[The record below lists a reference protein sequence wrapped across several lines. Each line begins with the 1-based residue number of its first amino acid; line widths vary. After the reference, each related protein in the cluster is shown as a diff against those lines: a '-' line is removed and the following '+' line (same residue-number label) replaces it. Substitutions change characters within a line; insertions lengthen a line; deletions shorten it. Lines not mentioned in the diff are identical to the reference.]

1 MEIQMKNE
9 SFELELTFFRS
20 QAQTEEII
28 ALMRSLMFFQP
39 KSYRSDRKDFKRL
52 GCKNFWEQLRINLQ
66 QNDKFY
72 VDAKMVSSNPYISNW
87 IILEYSAV
95 TGMIAIRFDITN
107 DEINILSET
116 EKVVKKFAEN
126 HHIISASIR
135 SFREWKWNDYTNL
148 KYQQTAHPELS
159 EIKTK
164 KIALDDYADPEQ
176 FAGHTHFYEGLWF
189 GCTYEMWYG
198 PDYDRYI
205 PLEKI
210 ASFDDC
216 SEKEIFGN
224 GTVRIRMYDSYN
236 DFSKPESVRR
246 AWAFRQHTD
255 CDAAADY
262 WTEEINKLIVAQMEY
277 QAEIEYG
284 TFPHGGICL
293 MKAYLDE
300 NGKPITKSKAVKVHI
315 SECGTDGKSVFQETV
330 EL

>member
-1 MEIQMKNE
+1 MKNE
-9 SFELELTFFRS
+9 SFMLKLSFYRS
-20 QAQTEEII
+20 QVKTEEII

-39 KSYRSDRKDFKRL
+39 KSYRSDRKNFKRL
-52 GCKNFWEQLRINLQ
+52 GSKNFWEQLEINLQ
-66 QNDKFY
+66 CKEKFY
-72 VDAKMVSSNPYISNW
+72 AEAKMVNSDPYISNW
-87 IILEYSAV
+87 ITLEYSAV
-95 TGMIAIRFDITN
+95 TGIAAIRFDITN
-107 DEINILSET
+107 NDINILSIAERT
-116 EKVVKKFAEN
+116 VNEFAEK

-135 SFREWKWNDYTNL
+135 SFSEWKWNDYSNL
-148 KYQQTAHPELS
+148 KYQIEAHPELS
-159 EIKTK
+159 EIKTMQ
-164 KIALDDYADPEQ
+164 IALDDYADPEQ
-176 FAGHTHFYEGLWF
+176 FAGHTHFHKGLWF

-216 SEKEIFGN
+216 SEKEIFEN
-224 GTVRIRMYDSYN
+224 GTVRIRMYDSYD

-246 AWAFRQHTD
+246 AWAFRHHTD

-277 QAEIEYG
+277 QVEMEYG
-284 TFPHGGICL
+284 EFPHGGMCL

-315 SECGTDGKSVFQETV
+315 SERGTDGKSVFQEIV

>member
-1 MEIQMKNE
+1 MKNE
-9 SFELELTFFRS
+9 SFMLKLSFYRS
-20 QAQTEEII
+20 QVKTEEII

-39 KSYRSDRKDFKRL
+39 KSFKSNRKDFKRL
-52 GCKNFWEQLRINLQ
+52 GCKNFWEQVEIGLNCNDSFRASLEALDPETDVYNRLKIQ
-66 QNDKFY
+66 VSSATGIVVIRFTIQNDSID
-72 VDAKMVSSNPYISNW
+72 VCAK
-87 IILEYSAV
+87 
-95 TGMIAIRFDITN
+95 
-107 DEINILSET
+107 T
-116 EKVVKKFAEN
+116 EKVINDFVLN
-126 HHIISASIR
+126 HHILSASLR
-135 SFREWKWNDYTNL
+135 SRTERDWNDDHNL
-148 KYQQTAHPELS
+148 ENQWKRHPELR
-159 EIKTK
+159 EIKTMN
-164 KIALDDYADPEQ
+164 IAMVDFADPEQ
-176 FAGHTHFYEGLWF
+176 FAGHTHFHKGLWF

-216 SEKEIFGN
+216 SEKEIFEN
-224 GTVRIRMYDSYN
+224 GTVRIRMYDSYA

-246 AWAFRQHTD
+246 AWGFRHHTD

-277 QAEIEYG
+277 QVEMEYG
-284 TFPHGGICL
+284 EFPHGGMCL

-315 SECGTDGKSVFQETV
+315 SERGTDGKSVFQEIV

>member
-1 MEIQMKNE
+1 
-9 SFELELTFFRS
+9 
-20 QAQTEEII
+20 
-28 ALMRSLMFFQP
+28 
-39 KSYRSDRKDFKRL
+39 L
-52 GCKNFWEQLRINLQ
+52 GSKNFWEQLKINLQ
-66 QNDKFY
+66 QNEKFY

-87 IILEYSAV
+87 ISLQYFPI
-95 TGMIAIRFDITN
+95 TGIVAIRFDIQN
-107 DEINILSET
+107 GEINVLFET
-116 EKVVKKFAEN
+116 EKVINEFVQN
-126 HHIISASIR
+126 HPIISASVR
-135 SFREWKWNDYTNL
+135 SFNEWKWNDYLNL
-148 KYQQTAHPELS
+148 KYQETAHPELP
-159 EIKTK
+159 EIKVK
-164 KIALDDYADPEQ
+164 YLAGRPSSADLEQ
-176 FAGHTHFYEGLWF
+176 FAGHTHLYEGLWF

-216 SEKEIFGN
+216 SEKEIFEN
-224 GTVRIRMYDSYN
+224 GTVRIKMYDSYA

-246 AWAFRQHTD
+246 AWGFRQHTD

-284 TFPHGGICL
+284 TFPHGGMCL
-293 MKAYLDE
+293 MKTYLDE

-315 SECGTDGKSVFQETV
+315 SERGTDGKSVYSETV

>member
-1 MEIQMKNE
+1 MEIQAKNE
-9 SFELELTFFRS
+9 SFELKLCFFRS
-20 QAQTEEII
+20 QVKTEEII

-72 VDAKMVSSNPYISNW
+72 VDAKMVSSNPHISNW
-87 IILEYSAV
+87 ITLEYSAV
-95 TGMIAIRFDITN
+95 TGIIAIRFDITN

-135 SFREWKWNDYTNL
+135 SFREWKWNDYSNL
-148 KYQQTAHPELS
+148 KYQIEAHPELS
-159 EIKTK
+159 EIKVK
-164 KIALDDYADPEQ
+164 YLGGVPSSADLEQ
-176 FAGHTHFYEGLWF
+176 FAGHTHLYEGLWF

-216 SEKEIFGN
+216 SEKEIFEN
-224 GTVRIRMYDSYN
+224 GTVRIRMYDSYD

-246 AWAFRQHTD
+246 AWGFRHHTD

-262 WTEEINKLIVAQMEY
+262 WTEEINKLIVARMEY
-277 QAEIEYG
+277 QVEMEYG
-284 TFPHGGICL
+284 EFPHGGMCL
-293 MKAYLDE
+293 RMLL
-300 NGKPITKSKAVKVHI
+300 
-315 SECGTDGKSVFQETV
+315 Q
-330 EL
+330 

>member
-1 MEIQMKNE
+1 MKNE
-9 SFELELTFFRS
+9 SFVFSLCFYKANLETELIIELMKR
-20 QAQTEEII
+20 
-28 ALMRSLMFFQP
+28 LMFFSP
-39 KSYRSDRKDFKRL
+39 KSYGSDRKNFKRL
-52 GCKNFWEQLRINLQ
+52 GSKNFWEQLEINLQ
-66 QNDKFY
+66 CKEKFY
-72 VDAKMVSSNPYISNW
+72 AEAKMVNSDPYISNW
-87 IILEYSAV
+87 ITLEYSAV
-95 TGMIAIRFDITN
+95 TGIAAIRFDITN
-107 DEINILSET
+107 NDINILSIAERT
-116 EKVVKKFAEN
+116 VNEFAEK

-135 SFREWKWNDYTNL
+135 SFSEWKWNDYSNL
-148 KYQQTAHPELS
+148 KYQIEAHPELP
-159 EIKTK
+159 EIKVK
-164 KIALDDYADPEQ
+164 YLGGVPSSADLEQ
-176 FAGHTHFYEGLWF
+176 FAGHTHLYEGLWF

-216 SEKEIFGN
+216 SEKEIFEN
-224 GTVRIRMYDSYN
+224 GTVRIRMYDSFD

-246 AWAFRQHTD
+246 AWCFCQHTD

-284 TFPHGGICL
+284 TFPHGGMCL
-293 MKAYLDE
+293 IKSYLDE

-315 SECGTDGKSVFQETV
+315 SERGTDGKSVFQETV